1 MRTSEKVDFSK
12 FGNMFQENLAKL
24 ILMDR
29 AYSDQ
34 IGEVLET
41 EYFETKYLK
50 RFTNLI
56 YQYNCFVAHNI
67 YW

>member
-56 YQYNCFVAHNI
+56 YHIKKSMRFI
-67 YW
+67 RR